1 MYGDTSGI
9 SDTAQRQVL
18 KSRRNV
24 GLSRSGSLSPDERG
38 PSSDRRLGPHAFIMV
53 LEDIGAV

>member
-9 SDTAQRQVL
+9 SDTARQVL
-18 KSRRNV
+18 KPRRNV